1 MEHLFVVISNLFKR
15 KNRMKKA
22 VLVVLSVFAVT
33 FGFAGSVNATG
44 PTKDVVQ
51 PAQGLAVAQDACLKY
66 AGDDTKE
73 VACVLF
79 YAGAVKKVDGQ
90 YVVNVQLLQPVQG
103 KPVAKCKA
111 ELVYLPDGSIGWKDG
126 RDCH

>member
-1 MEHLFVVISNLFKR
+1 
-15 KNRMKKA
+15 MKKIILA
-22 VLVVLSVFAVT
+22 ALVAI
-33 FGFAGSVNATG
+33 FGFVGSVNASG
-44 PTKDVVQ
+44 PTKDVIQ

-79 YAGAVKKVDGQ
+79 HAGAVKKVDGK

-103 KPVAKCKA
+103 GQAAKCKA
-111 ELVYLPDGSIGWKDG
+111 ELVFLPDGSIGWKDS

>member
-1 MEHLFVVISNLFKR
+1 
-15 KNRMKKA
+15 MKKV
-22 VLVVLSVFAVT
+22 VLVVSILAVT
-33 FGFAGSVNATG
+33 FGLVGVVNASG

-51 PAQGLAVAQDACLKY
+51 PAQGLAVAQDTCLKY
-66 AGDDTKE
+66 AGDDSKE

-79 YAGAVKKVDGQ
+79 YAGAVKKVEGK

-103 KPVAKCKA
+103 GQAARCKA

>member
-1 MEHLFVVISNLFKR
+1 
-15 KNRMKKA
+15 MKKIILA
-22 VLVVLSVFAVT
+22 ALSVSIIT
-33 FGFAGSVNATG
+33 FGIAGSVNAAAG

-66 AGDDTKE
+66 AGDDSKE

-90 YVVNVQLLQPVQG
+90 YVVNVPLLQPVQG
-103 KPVAKCKA
+103 GQVTKCKA
-111 ELVYLPDGSIGWKDG
+111 ELVYLADGSIGWKDG